1 MSLWQERT
9 GDVNRLLDIRQCSPG
24 MVVYYSIV
32 HASYYGMLMISYAG
46 AKCIVQ
52 VNSFIGGVRQGGKGL
67 AAVIKPFS
75 VVKLCNL

>member
-1 MSLWQERT
+1 MLARS
-9 GDVNRLLDIRQCSPG
+9 GS
-24 MVVYYSIV
+24 YSIV
-32 HASYYGMLMISYAG
+32 HRRKLYGMLMISYAG

-52 VNSFIGGVRQGGKGL
+52 VNSFINGVRQGGKGL